1 MLAIDPV
8 WQADTQQAHFRL
20 LLDAMAYPGRCAN
33 LKTLPTDG
41 GLVALTVL
49 STLLDAEVSLADP
62 HALLKDD
69 AWKMLQTNSA
79 ATDEADYI
87 LCAGSQ
93 FINFSPKLGSLKSPE
108 QSATLILVVDKL
120 GAGDLKLDL
129 SGPGIQANQI
139 LSVTGLTAQWLA
151 LREECNVSFPLGV
164 DLILI
169 DDSQIAALPR
179 TTKVEIL

>member
-20 LLDAMAYPGRCAN
+20 LLDAMAYPGRCLI
-33 LKTLPTDG
+33 LKTLPIDG
-41 GLVALTVL
+41 GQVALSVL

-62 HALLKDD
+62 HKLLKDD
-69 AWKMLQTNSA
+69 DWKMLQTNSVA
-79 ATDEADYI
+79 VDEADYI
-87 LCAGSQ
+87 LCTGSQ
-93 FINFSPKLGSLKSPE
+93 FTRFTPKLGRLKSPE

-120 GAGDLKLDL
+120 GVGDLKLNL
-129 SGPGIQANQI
+129 SGPGIQYNKL
-139 LSVTGLTAQWLA
+139 LSVTGLAAQWLA
-151 LREECNVSFPLGV
+151 RREECNIAFPLGI

-169 DDSQIAALPR
+169 DDTQIAALPR